1 MMIRICLIILFL
13 VNSNNISQA
22 FPKKIKI
29 DLNPNSFSNYQKK
42 LVRASIEGDSINSKY
57 KKWINGNI
65 VVDNKKLK
73 IKLKIT
79 GDWKDH
85 IKMKSGRMFSS
96 LSIKVLEDN
105 YYGNTRFKLLLPE
118 TRYGNEHL
126 FWNSMLNY
134 LGYTTLKMQL
144 INVQLNNINYKAF
157 IEESPSKEFLES
169 NFEREG
175 PLMEFDERTH
185 ISNLKNYKSLRENVI
200 NKQVNI
206 FSKKKY
212 RDYNSPKIINKQYLK
227 NFNSLKI
234 ASDAI
239 YLFSQ
244 NNFEEFIDNSNFFYK
259 ISEKYASHGLSLNNR
274 NFFYQPYKF
283 KLFEIYKEGNV
294 RLGGDL
300 YKIKL
305 CDLNDISKTYIKD
318 FEKFIKN
325 YKFDFEIT
333 NKMKCAFFDVKSIYE
348 KENSKIKNPILNFQ
362 HKKTDSLINL
372 TKKIKY
378 FIDTKKTNDEINYT
392 NELIQKY
399 TLMYKDIFYLCG
411 HNTSDNIINY
421 CNVLIDK
428 EYRDLISG
436 DGGEYIYQN
445 YKVYPI
451 NLGNLSYEN
460 RDQVI
465 GVSKNNNIINLKND
479 RIYLLNL
486 NGKENIQNLEFN
498 FYNSNAR
505 LIIEGIA
512 KNLRIKFKNI
522 NTKLTKNIRNNISK
536 GRFNDK
542 SLTGCVTFHDVFFQ
556 NVDLIAQ
563 DFFCEDA
570 INIMNSK
577 GSINE
582 IEIKNSYF
590 DGLDI
595 DFSSISVENAIIEKS
610 NNDCIDVSSGSY
622 NIKKIKIN
630 SCGDKGIS
638 IGEKA
643 SFNSNDVR
651 IKSTSFG
658 VASKDSSV
666 SKLNNL
672 FIENSDICLS
682 AYQKKQEFGGAF
694 IQAKKIDCEGKNF
707 YDKNSLI
714 SF

>member
-1 MMIRICLIILFL
+1 
-13 VNSNNISQA
+13 
-22 FPKKIKI
+22 
-29 DLNPNSFSNYQKK
+29 
-42 LVRASIEGDSINSKY
+42 
-57 KKWINGNI
+57 
-65 VVDNKKLK
+65 
-73 IKLKIT
+73 
-79 GDWKDH
+79 
-85 IKMKSGRMFSS
+85 
-96 LSIKVLEDN
+96 
-105 YYGNTRFKLLLPE
+105 
-118 TRYGNEHL
+118 
-126 FWNSMLNY
+126 
-134 LGYTTLKMQL
+134 
-144 INVQLNNINYKAF
+144 
-157 IEESPSKEFLES
+157 
-169 NFEREG
+169 
-175 PLMEFDERTH
+175 
-185 ISNLKNYKSLRENVI
+185 
-200 NKQVNI
+200 
-206 FSKKKY
+206 
-212 RDYNSPKIINKQYLK
+212 
-227 NFNSLKI
+227 
-234 ASDAI
+234 
-239 YLFSQ
+239 
-244 NNFEEFIDNSNFFYK
+244 
-259 ISEKYASHGLSLNNR
+259 
-274 NFFYQPYKF
+274 
-283 KLFEIYKEGNV
+283 
-294 RLGGDL
+294 
-300 YKIKL
+300 
-305 CDLNDISKTYIKD
+305 
-318 FEKFIKN
+318 
-325 YKFDFEIT
+325 
-333 NKMKCAFFDVKSIYE
+333 
-348 KENSKIKNPILNFQ
+348 
-362 HKKTDSLINL
+362 
-372 TKKIKY
+372 
-378 FIDTKKTNDEINYT
+378 
-392 NELIQKY
+392 
-399 TLMYKDIFYLCG
+399 MYKDIFYLCG

-682 AYQKKQEFGGAF
+682 AYQKKQEFSGGVLEVNNLNCKNYL
-694 IQAKKIDCEGKNF
+694 KKIEFDEKSQIQVHNE
-707 YDKNSLI
+707 I
-714 SF
+714 I